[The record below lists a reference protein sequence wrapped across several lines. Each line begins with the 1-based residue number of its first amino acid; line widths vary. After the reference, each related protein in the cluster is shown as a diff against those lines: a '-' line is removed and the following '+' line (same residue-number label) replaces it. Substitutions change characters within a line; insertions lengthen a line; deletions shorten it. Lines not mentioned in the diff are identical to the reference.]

1 MNNKETKLLNVEFHK
16 AISGCLEYK
25 ITIGEQVFEDSFS
38 DVFDPILDL
47 KSWLEAISVGVEQTS
62 FSYDNEGQEF
72 KFDFQRVTWDKEIFV
87 ISELYAP
94 KHIFMNAVVS
104 RKQLVKSFYIGL
116 LTFANSEKYKPEE
129 WESPYDGTKL
139 SEFQSNIIEKFIEYR
154 N

>member
-94 KHIFMNAVVS
+94 KHFFMNAKNTNPKNGNPLTTEQNFQNFNLILLKNLLNIEIKKNKKNKLEVRKRVV
-104 RKQLVKSFYIGL
+104 K
-116 LTFANSEKYKPEE
+116 THNS
-129 WESPYDGTKL
+129 
-139 SEFQSNIIEKFIEYR
+139 
-154 N
+154 